1 MSEPARAGDA
11 VEGAPHPSE
20 TLRLVGQEAAEAE
33 LLGAMASGRLH
44 HAWLIAGPRGVGK
57 ATLAYRAARALLAS
71 DGVPRTLD
79 LAPDHPV
86 ARRVRAGSEPR
97 LTVLRREWDR
107 ARDRLPDVIGV
118 DAVRRLIARLSL
130 SAADGGRRVVIV
142 DAADE
147 MNPQAANALL
157 KLLEEPPE
165 RATMLL
171 VAHRPSALLPTI
183 RSRCRVLR
191 LRPLG
196 ARAMAEAMGS
206 EDAPALAALSG
217 GSMGEALRLAAG
229 DGPALY
235 AEIVAL
241 VATAPGLDREAAL
254 RLAEAAAGRAAA
266 GRRDLTVS
274 LIEAVL
280 ARLALTGAAG
290 TLDPQAAPGE
300 ARILGRLAPGPAAGR
315 LWAEAQQTLGERM
328 RRGLGVNLD
337 PAVLLIDTLR
347 RIDET
352 AARAARGARGPGD
365 DGPRRAARPG
375 LSPGP

>member
-1 MSEPARAGDA
+1 MSRAADV

-20 TLRLVGQEAAEAE
+20 ATHLVGQEAAEAE
-33 LLGAMASGRLH
+33 LLEAMASGRLH

-71 DGVPRTLD
+71 EGAPETLD
-79 LAPDHPV
+79 VAPDNPV

-97 LTVLRREWDR
+97 LAVLRREWDP
-107 ARDRLPDVIGV
+107 ARERLPDVIGV
-118 DAVRRLIARLSL
+118 DAVRRLIAWLSL
-130 SAADGGRRVVIV
+130 SATDGGRRAVVV

-165 RATMLL
+165 RTTMLL

-191 LRPLG
+191 LRPLSPQ
-196 ARAMAEAMGS
+196 AMAEAMGR

-229 DGPALY
+229 DGPAIY
-235 AEIVAL
+235 AAIVAL
-241 VATAPGLDREAAL
+241 LARAPGHEREAAV
-254 RLAEAAAGRAAA
+254 RLAEAASGRGAE

-274 LIEAVL
+274 LIETAL

-290 TLDPQAAPGE
+290 PLEPEAAPGE
-300 ARILGRLAPGPAAGR
+300 AAVLARLAPDPAAGL
-315 LWAEAQQTLGERM
+315 LWAEAQQALGERM

-337 PAVLLIDTLR
+337 PALMLIDTLR

-365 DGPRRAARPG
+365 DGRRRAG
-375 LSPGP
+375 